1 MRRKGSADL
10 YAGNLRHR
18 VAILARKTVV
28 VSGKTSE
35 HWETLFECWA
45 DIEPIKGREYFDA
58 AAVNREDSV
67 RFVIRYRP
75 DVTAEMTIR
84 HRGVDYNIESVVN
97 PDMRGARLEI
107 LARSVT

>member
-1 MRRKGSADL
+1 
-10 YAGNLRHR
+10 
-18 VAILARKTVV
+18 
-28 VSGKTSE
+28 
-35 HWETLFECWA
+35 
-45 DIEPIKGREYFDA
+45 
-58 AAVNREDSV
+58 V